1 MSVLKKTKIISTV
14 MYEKRNRFGIFLELA
29 GLRRKAREAGVK
41 VATLSRLLLEK
52 QRDSSLQV
60 RFDCT

>member
-1 MSVLKKTKIISTV
+1 M
-14 MYEKRNRFGIFLELA
+14 FLELA

-52 QRDSSLQV
+52 QRDPSLQV
-60 RFDCT
+60 RFDYLALDRTLVQ